1 MAVGGYVTY
10 LFLNFP
16 TFVELI
22 GFLAVFTEA
31 MLGVP
36 QFYRNHVN
44 QSTVGMRYVHLDVSI
59 SWICMHDISA
69 YRLSGRVR
77 KESIWVK
84 CTLLVHDD
92 WKPNVFSFAPTI
104 LSQKVF
110 YDETAALA
118 FCIPQFMHF
127 ASHRSSF
134 FHPSLCYVFYSSIQE
149 LCSSLFSVTQ
159 VTWCI
164 ILIQSSEHTLPFP
177 FLCWLYQVFQ

>member
-1 MAVGGYVTY
+1 MAVGGYATY

-59 SWICMHDISA
+59 SGICMHDIFA

-92 WKPNVFSFAPTI
+92 
-104 LSQKVF
+104 
-110 YDETAALA
+110 
-118 FCIPQFMHF
+118 
-127 ASHRSSF
+127 
-134 FHPSLCYVFYSSIQE
+134 
-149 LCSSLFSVTQ
+149 
-159 VTWCI
+159 
-164 ILIQSSEHTLPFP
+164 
-177 FLCWLYQVFQ
+177 

>member
-1 MAVGGYVTY
+1 MCKLLEQLLVIVVQPSETSYPVIWDNQTRQLYYSLDFKIIITYILHHMCKCYLSIQHFRVLPSCFCIFLYTDFHRRHFWDWTHFSDYVLCVLIFVAVGGYVTY

-59 SWICMHDISA
+59 SGICMHDISA

-77 KESIWVK
+77 KESILVK

-92 WKPNVFSFAPTI
+92 
-104 LSQKVF
+104 
-110 YDETAALA
+110 
-118 FCIPQFMHF
+118 
-127 ASHRSSF
+127 
-134 FHPSLCYVFYSSIQE
+134 
-149 LCSSLFSVTQ
+149 
-159 VTWCI
+159 
-164 ILIQSSEHTLPFP
+164 
-177 FLCWLYQVFQ
+177 

>member
-59 SWICMHDISA
+59 SGICMHDISA

-104 LSQKVF
+104 LSQKVLIF
-110 YDETAALA
+110 FMMRLQLLLSVSLSSCILHHIGAA
-118 FCIPQFMHF
+118 FSIPACAICFTLQYRNFVLHF
-127 ASHRSSF
+127 FLSHKS
-134 FHPSLCYVFYSSIQE
+134 HDA
-149 LCSSLFSVTQ
+149 
-159 VTWCI
+159 
-164 ILIQSSEHTLPFP
+164 
-177 FLCWLYQVFQ
+177 